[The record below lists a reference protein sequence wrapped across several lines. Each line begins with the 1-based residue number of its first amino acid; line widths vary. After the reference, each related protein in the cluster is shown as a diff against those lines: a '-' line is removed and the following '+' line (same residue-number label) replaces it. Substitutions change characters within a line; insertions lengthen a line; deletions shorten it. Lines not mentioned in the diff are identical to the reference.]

1 MTADHEAKQTTDHDE
16 IRRWAK
22 ARDGRPVT
30 VKGTEGDEDDAGVLR
45 IAFREDPSLQT
56 IDWEEFF
63 EKFEDEGLAFLYQ
76 EKTKDGKISRFFKLV
91 EREEE

>member
-1 MTADHEAKQTTDHDE
+1 MIANHEAKQTVDHDE

-22 ARDGRPVT
+22 SRDGRPVT
-30 VKGTEGDEDDAGVLR
+30 VKGTEGDDDAGVLR
-45 IAFREDPSLQT
+45 IAFRDDPSLQT

-76 EKTKDGKISRFFKLV
+76 EQTKDGKISRFFKLV